1 MDTEQRFIE
10 LIEHHKRIIYKV
22 CYVYAPGRGQIDDY
36 FQEVV
41 LALWRGF
48 PDFRGESKTA
58 TWVYRIAL
66 YTCISFVRRRM
77 RRPQS
82 VRLSVDL
89 ACDDDMQAR
98 EQLDEL
104 YAVISRLGRL
114 DREQVI
120 RRQDMERMLR
130 GRVGSYLHYV
140 QLMLLLG
147 VAVVPLCVAIGKF
160 RGVSG
165 IFIWWVVAGYLLCL
179 LPSFFSLWLLLRVS
193 RCDADIVECE
203 HRMTRYAAFAGAYYI
218 FQYVVVILFVA
229 GMLLYAAGYY
239 TAHGM
244 WWTVAALLSLTAV
257 ACIVITHHEWGRIRD
272 LQRRIRELRE
282 FDEA

>member
-1 MDTEQRFIE
+1 
-10 LIEHHKRIIYKV
+10 
-22 CYVYAPGRGQIDDY
+22 
-36 FQEVV
+36 
-41 LALWRGF
+41 
-48 PDFRGESKTA
+48 
-58 TWVYRIAL
+58 
-66 YTCISFVRRRM
+66 
-77 RRPQS
+77 
-82 VRLSVDL
+82 
-89 ACDDDMQAR
+89 
-98 EQLDEL
+98 
-104 YAVISRLGRL
+104 
-114 DREQVI
+114 
-120 RRQDMERMLR
+120 MLR

-140 QLMLLLG
+140 QLMA
-147 VAVVPLCVAIGKF
+147 AVGCGGCPASVAIGKF
-160 RGVSG
+160 RGVSD

-229 GMLLYAAGYY
+229 GMLCMRPATD
-239 TAHGM
+239 TAPGM

>member
-1 MDTEQRFIE
+1 ME
-10 LIEHHKRIIYKV
+10 LEELKLKWKV
-22 CYVYAPGRGQIDDY
+22 
-36 FQEVV
+36 
-41 LALWRGF
+41 
-48 PDFRGESKTA
+48 
-58 TWVYRIAL
+58 
-66 YTCISFVRRRM
+66 
-77 RRPQS
+77 
-82 VRLSVDL
+82 LS
-89 ACDDDMQAR
+89 
-98 EQLDEL
+98 E
-104 YAVISRLGRL
+104 RL

-203 HRMTRYAAFAGAYYI
+203 PA
-218 FQYVVVILFVA
+218 
-229 GMLLYAAGYY
+229 
-239 TAHGM
+239 
-244 WWTVAALLSLTAV
+244 
-257 ACIVITHHEWGRIRD
+257 
-272 LQRRIRELRE
+272 
-282 FDEA
+282 

>member
-1 MDTEQRFIE
+1 ME
-10 LIEHHKRIIYKV
+10 LEELKLKWKV
-22 CYVYAPGRGQIDDY
+22 
-36 FQEVV
+36 
-41 LALWRGF
+41 
-48 PDFRGESKTA
+48 
-58 TWVYRIAL
+58 
-66 YTCISFVRRRM
+66 
-77 RRPQS
+77 
-82 VRLSVDL
+82 LS
-89 ACDDDMQAR
+89 
-98 EQLDEL
+98 E
-104 YAVISRLGRL
+104 RL

-120 RRQDMERMLR
+120 RRQDMERMR